1 MTLGFKTKIF
11 LSVGTLLGISL
22 FLLAVFNHLQHKQS
36 ITLATD
42 TEYTLLT
49 TSLQEKIDT
58 WVETKAQ
65 AVESFSQKLTRNNP
79 AIHHQEIS
87 ALLLLA
93 KQSSGFDHVFAG
105 FSDGKTIDHDNRNR
119 DGYDPRTRGW
129 YKQAIQSQDVFISDP
144 YVGASSG
151 KLLITF
157 AKRILDASGKPI
169 GVLGADVSLETIER
183 SVLNL
188 ALPEGGRSMILNTD
202 LLAIIG
208 VKDKEEA
215 SFFSNNSHFNAS
227 AIALASHHKQTFTH
241 QDTPHIFFSARLKS
255 RPWSVALVVNEEII
269 YQSATAAFR
278 SSMGLFV
285 AFVVVATAL
294 MYGLLTT
301 LMRPL
306 DALYETVKDL
316 AGGEGD
322 LTKRL
327 TIKQHDE
334 FGRISHEINRF
345 IEKIANLIRQAS
357 LSGSENAAIAAQLSS
372 ATASVITL
380 AHQEG
385 TLLRDATAL
394 GQTISVSLDEASQ
407 ATQTNQKRLL
417 DTSEALNR
425 VRTRME
431 NLNTTLQHTSSQEA
445 SIAQKLSEISANA
458 TDVKEVLTIIGDIA
472 DQTNLLALN
481 AAIEAARAGEHGRG
495 FAVVADEVRKLAER
509 TQKSLTD
516 INATI
521 NVVVQSIVETNE
533 QMLHA
538 SQNLQGLSTESTEI
552 NQTLSQSVTMMNAA
566 IQETQTTLSGYLE
579 TTTKVTQLTQN
590 LDAIADI
597 AQSNINSTQ
606 EGAKA
611 SEHLFHQSEQLKHTL
626 GNFKV

>member
-1 MTLGFKTKIF
+1 MTLSFKTKIF

-42 TEYTLLT
+42 TEYKILA

-58 WVETKAQ
+58 WMETKALS
-65 AVESFSQKLTRNNP
+65 VESFVQKLT
-79 AIHHQEIS
+79 HHDPHLEKQEIS
-87 ALLLLA
+87 TLLLLA
-93 KQSSGFDHVFAG
+93 KQSGGFDHVFAG
-105 FSDGKTIDHDNRNR
+105 FSNGKTIDHDNRNR
-119 DGYDPRTRGW
+119 EGYDPRTRGW
-129 YKQAIQSQDVFISDP
+129 YKQSIGHQDVFISDP
-144 YVGASSG
+144 YIGASSG

-169 GVLGADVSLETIER
+169 GVLGADVSLETITR

-208 VKDKEEA
+208 IKDKEEA
-215 SFFSNNSHFNAS
+215 SFFSKNTHFDAS
-227 AIALASHHKQTFTH
+227 AIALAAHHKQTFTH
-241 QDTPHIFFSARLKS
+241 QETPQIFFSARLQS
-255 RPWSVALVVNEEII
+255 RPWIVALVVSEAAI
-269 YQSATAAFR
+269 YQGATTAFR
-278 SSMGLFV
+278 SSMGLFSV
-285 AFVVVATAL
+285 FVLVATAL

-306 DALYETVKDL
+306 DALHETVKDL

-327 TIKQHDE
+327 AVKHHDE
-334 FGRISHEINRF
+334 FGCISHEINRF
-345 IEKIANLIRQAS
+345 IEKIANLIREAS
-357 LSGSENAAIAAQLSS
+357 LSGSENAAIAAELSS
-372 ATASVITL
+372 TTASVITL

-385 TLLRDATAL
+385 ALLQDATAL
-394 GQTISVSLDEASQ
+394 GQTISVSLDEASHTTQ
-407 ATQTNQKRLL
+407 ANQKRLL
-417 DTSEALNR
+417 GTSEELNR
-425 VRTRME
+425 VRSRME
-431 NLNTTLQHTSSQEA
+431 TLNTTLQETSSREA
-445 SIAQKLSEISANA
+445 SIAQKLSEISENA

-481 AAIEAARAGEHGRG
+481 AAIEAARAGDHGRG

-521 NVVVQSIVETNE
+521 NVVVQSIIETNA
-533 QMLHA
+533 QMLQA
-538 SQNLQGLSTESTEI
+538 SQNLHGLSDESTQI
-552 NQTLSQSVTMMNAA
+552 NHTLSQSVTLMNEA
-566 IQETQTTLSGYLE
+566 IKETQTTLSGYLE
-579 TTTKVTQLTQN
+579 TTTKVTQLTHN

-597 AQSNINSTQ
+597 AQRNIHSTQ

-611 SEHLFHQSEQLKHTL
+611 SEHLFQQSEQLKLSL
-626 GNFKV
+626 GHFKI